1 MGRVEKS
8 IKEAEQY
15 IESAK
20 TDYESI
26 LQKDEGIWNPIVVN
40 CVMGM
45 FKSVDALM
53 LETRGYTDK
62 DHSQSP
68 NSLQGLYEEELIS
81 DSFKSNVDSVRK

>member
-1 MGRVEKS
+1 MERVEKS

-15 IESAK
+15 IEFAK

-26 LQKDEGIWNPIVVN
+26 LQKDERIWNPVVVN
-40 CVMGM
+40 CIMGTI
-45 FKSVDALM
+45 KSVDALM
-53 LETRGYTDK
+53 LETRGYKNK
-62 DHSQSP
+62 DQSQTS